1 MLVSLGISFILML
14 FFYYPLVATGLIL
27 AESMSFP
34 IIPSLWGA
42 NVFNLIVGLVLF
54 RSIFNK

>member
-1 MLVSLGISFILML
+1 ML